1 MASRIQSHSQYS
13 IPILNQILIP
23 IPFTSIAVNG
33 YFIDGDGDGVAHGV
47 SNFADDPE
55 EVPVVV
61 AQEGGN
67 RC

>member
-1 MASRIQSHSQYS
+1 MASRIRSHSQYS
-13 IPILNQILIP
+13 IPIPIQILIP

-47 SNFADDPE
+47 SNFADDLE

-67 RC
+67 R